1 MIRKIL
7 KKAINILVKIN
18 NWVDRDT
25 DKETTSVITGAI
37 ILVGILVLH
46 KAVLFIFA
54 AIIIANR
61 VIHRFG
67 YWRRWE
73 LSIIMEGVGAKEETI
88 KPEGSEDVAEAEK
101 TD

>member
-1 MIRKIL
+1 MKKIL
-7 KKAINILVKIN
+7 KKALSILVKIN

-25 DKETTSVITGAI
+25 DKETTSIVTGII

-46 KAVLFIFA
+46 KSFVFIFA

-73 LSIIMEGVGAKEETI
+73 LRMVMEGVGTKETI
-88 KPEGSEDVAEAEK
+88 EKGSEDDAEAK
-101 TD
+101 KKD

>member
-1 MIRKIL
+1 MIKKIL
-7 KKAINILVKIN
+7 KKALNILVKIN
-18 NWVDRDT
+18 NWVDKDA
-25 DKETTSVITGAI
+25 DKQISSVVTGII

-46 KAVLFIFA
+46 KAYVFVFA

-73 LSIIMEGVGAKEETI
+73 LSMLMEGVGTEVDNDLTI
-88 KPEGSEDVAEAEK
+88 KGSQDGEEK
-101 TD
+101 KD